1 MNSWKVILAT
11 LVIYAAGIFT
21 GAVVMKA
28 PRPTQSPT
36 STPMPVFP
44 GGDIFHKKF
53 LDRMKSELNLSAEQ
67 IQKLDVVFRES
78 RERMKTW
85 WDIIGPE
92 FRAEVQDVRDR
103 IRAELT
109 ADQREKFEVLMKDRR
124 RSGGAGGPGGPGE
137 NRPREHSQPGQRGG
151 PRRSEGS
158 PPGGGQPPSK
168 LSPTTAPIGPPAQ

>member
-1 MNSWKVILAT
+1 MNAWKVILAT

-21 GAVVMKA
+21 GALVMKA
-28 PRPTQSPT
+28 PRQPQSPS

-92 FRAEVQDVRDR
+92 FRVEVQDVRDR

-109 ADQREKFEVLMKDRR
+109 AEQREKFEVLMKDRR
-124 RSGGAGGPGGPGE
+124 RSGGAGGPGE

-151 PRRSEGS
+151 PRRPEGS
-158 PPGGGQPPSK
+158 LPGASQPPPK
-168 LSPTTAPIGPPAQ
+168 PMPATTPGGPPAQ